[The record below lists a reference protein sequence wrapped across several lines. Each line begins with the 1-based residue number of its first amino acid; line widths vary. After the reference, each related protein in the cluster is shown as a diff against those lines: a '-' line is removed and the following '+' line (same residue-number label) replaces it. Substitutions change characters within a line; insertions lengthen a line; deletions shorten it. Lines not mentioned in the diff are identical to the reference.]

1 MAAGPGVLP
10 PFVGAAPR
18 GRTSSNEV
26 PSAGAPVTVRVPFI
40 ACAKRLPMAR
50 PSANAFARVARQ
62 CGSDEGLVV
71 GVGED
76 GDHRAR

>member
-26 PSAGAPVTVRVPFI
+26 PSAGAVPFI